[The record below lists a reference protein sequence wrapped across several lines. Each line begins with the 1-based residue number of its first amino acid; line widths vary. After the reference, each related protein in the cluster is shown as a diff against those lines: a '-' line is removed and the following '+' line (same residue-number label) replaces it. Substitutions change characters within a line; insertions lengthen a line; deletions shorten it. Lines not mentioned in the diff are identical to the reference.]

1 MNVSKSFSERLFC
14 HEAMLHCGHVQC
26 AAREKRRVHEENM
39 QATTD
44 LLHNLQRVDTRVLTH
59 HGDDVIIE
67 GNKGL
72 GCSWSSDVGVT
83 GNESAAKDRSSSVW

>member
-1 MNVSKSFSERLFC
+1 
-14 HEAMLHCGHVQC
+14 
-26 AAREKRRVHEENM
+26 M

-44 LLHNLQRVDTRVLTH
+44 LLHNLQRVYTRVLTH

-83 GNESAAKDRSSSVW
+83 GNESAAKDRSSSVWWRRVSALVDWLE